1 MAKMESSFKN
11 MVLVL
16 TGITVIA
23 GGLLGWVN
31 DLTTAPIAAA
41 KAAKQQAAI
50 QAVAPAFDN
59 DPIADQW
66 STTLPDGT
74 EAIIFPAKQND
85 ELVGAAVQSK
95 TKKGF
100 GGEVSI
106 MVGFDKEGNITGYN
120 VLSHAETPG
129 LGSKMPTWFNEGGKG
144 NVIGKN
150 PGKNNLTVSKDGG
163 EVDAITAATI
173 SSRAFLDAVANA
185 YNAFTGTQDAKSG
198 ATQKAQ
204 PAEATTQVD
213 DTTDNAAQ
221 PAEATNENQEGN

>member
-1 MAKMESSFKN
+1 MESSFKN

-16 TGITVIA
+16 TGITVLA
-23 GGLLGWVN
+23 GAILGFVN
-31 DLTTAPIAAA
+31 DLTTAPIQAA
-41 KAAKQQAAI
+41 KAAKQENAI
-50 QAVAPAFDN
+50 KAVAPSFDN
-59 DPIADQW
+59 DPIADSW
-66 STTLPDGT
+66 SVTMPDGT
-74 EAIIFPAKQND
+74 EAVIFPAKQGG
-85 ELVGAAVQSK
+85 ELVGAAVQSV

-120 VLSHAETPG
+120 VLSHSETPG
-129 LGSKMPTWFNEGGKG
+129 LGSKMPFWFNEGGKG

-185 YNAFTGTQDAKSG
+185 YNAFTGSQDAKSG
-198 ATQKAQ
+198 ATQQAAA
-204 PAEATTQVD
+204 AEASVD
-213 DTTDNAAQ
+213 ESTDNAAQ